1 MKPEIEQ
8 KLVEYLTALES
19 LLKDGKDLAIE
30 QAPEVAKEI
39 LRYSMASCSAWALFE
54 IACCYV
60 IYRIGVKAYLAM
72 KEDTNDALLSAFPP
86 MLIGG
91 LLFSVFALAAFM
103 NVDQF
108 CKAYFAP
115 RLYVIDYLR
124 SEVKK

>member
-19 LLKDGKDLAIE
+19 LMKDGKDLAIE

-39 LRYSMASCSAWALFE
+39 VSYGFAS
-54 IACCYV
+54 
-60 IYRIGVKAYLAM
+60 
-72 KEDTNDALLSAFPP
+72 SAFFAV
-86 MLIGG
+86 LFTG
-91 LLFSVFALAAFM
+91 LFCVVAVVSIKVSLMIYKKEEDPFVFFLAVIALGLGSLFFGVPANINAQDAA
-103 NVDQF
+103 
-108 CKAYFAP
+108 KAYFAP